1 MVTAIVTFGAF
12 SKGVYSDKLYTADI
26 PLIIGNWYGRE
37 IEIDEH
43 TYELLETRDTIMRE
57 YTNDLGDKV
66 VLVVVYSREN
76 VRVVHA
82 PDICLPGGGFSIC
95 EKATEV
101 VPFSSDNNPHWQL
114 AASATPLLRGTQ
126 PTGSKLPVPQ
136 QLAAV
141 FNNYTVGDGNQK
153 QPVFFLYKSGT
164 KLTPNP
170 LRMEFDF
177 FINKAL
183 RRPHSAALIRLSTY
197 AVNGNLENATRK
209 TKQFAAEAMPV
220 LLNYLP

>member
-12 SKGVYSDKLYTADI
+12 SKVVYSDKLYTADI

-101 VPFSSDNNPHWQL
+101 VSFSRDNNPL
-114 AASATPLLRGTQ
+114 PPLLRGTQ
-126 PTGSKLPVPQ
+126 QP
-136 QLAAV
+136 AV
-141 FNNYTVGDGNQK
+141 FNNYTIGDGSQK

-170 LRMEFDF
+170 LQMEFDF

-183 RRPHSAALIRLSTY
+183 RRPHSAALIRLSY
-197 AVNGNLENATRK
+197 AVNGNLENATLK
-209 TKQFAAEAMPV
+209 TKQFATEVMPV
-220 LLNYLP
+220 LLKYLP

>member
-1 MVTAIVTFGAF
+1 
-12 SKGVYSDKLYTADI
+12 
-26 PLIIGNWYGRE
+26 
-37 IEIDEH
+37 
-43 TYELLETRDTIMRE
+43 MRE

-95 EKATEV
+95 EKATAV
-101 VPFSSDNNPHWQL
+101 VSFSSE
-114 AASATPLLRGTQ
+114 TQ
-126 PTGSKLPVPQ
+126 QP
-136 QLAAV
+136 AV
-141 FNNYTVGDGNQK
+141 FNNYTVGDGSQK

-164 KLTPNP
+164 TLTPNP
-170 LRMEFDF
+170 LQMEFDF

-183 RRPHSAALIRLSTY
+183 RRPHSAALIRLSY
-197 AVNGNLENATRK
+197 AVNGNLENATLK
-209 TKQFAAEAMPV
+209 TKQFATEAMPV